1 MSDFK
6 LPSYEYESKRV
17 SVTKPLVEGEWNT
30 LMDVKGP
37 GIIKHIWIT
46 LPTTDRYFGRRN
58 ILRIYWDNEENPS
71 VEAPICDFFC
81 VPMGFTGTEYRL
93 NNYFIS
99 LVPQNGMN
107 CYFPMP
113 FAKRAKVELLVNMQ
127 EMGYGFY
134 FQADYEE
141 CREDLPEEWQKL
153 RFHAKYRMENP
164 TEEYG
169 NRYLALDAE
178 GEGYLVGVSY
188 GIRRAEEKPDSWY
201 HGGGDQVFID
211 GETKPYVIHGI
222 GAEDFFGHSWGV
234 DTSNTLYVGNPFIQ
248 KMYRDGRD
256 YLNLVLYRFF
266 VHDPIRFK
274 SSIRHMLG
282 AIGDS
287 FSSVAYWY
295 QTEPHKE
302 FFKLPGD
309 KELFQE
315 ARLPR
320 LTNDITPEFTYTWNV
335 FGPVRDEEPF
345 TFEQTHPLETDPD
358 MSYTSEYKV
367 PSGQNADEMILNAAW
382 TSVDAPRGFVDFH
395 TKMRPP
401 VFAIKLQTGCYAFAL
416 GYVHLDMDMDVL
428 VRAGFDDRMRL
439 LVNNSIVMDKVHDN
453 GFENEYIPVKLK
465 EGKNS
470 ILVKL
475 SNTDN
480 TNFRSWTFNLAFVDG
495 KYNLL
500 KDIKITER

>member
-1 MSDFK
+1 MPDFK
-6 LPSYEYESKRV
+6 LPSYEYESRRV

-46 LPTTDRYFGRRN
+46 LPTTDRNFGRRN
-58 ILRIYWDNEENPS
+58 ILRIYWDDEENPS

-81 VPMGFTGTEYRL
+81 VPMGFTGTEYRI
-93 NNYFIS
+93 NSYFVS
-99 LVPQNGMN
+99 LVPKNGMN

-113 FAKRAKVELLVNMQ
+113 FAKRARVELLVNMQ

-141 CREDLPEEWQKL
+141 LKDELPEEWKKL

-164 TEEYG
+164 VEEYG
-169 NRYLALDAE
+169 NRYMALDAE
-178 GEGYLVGVSY
+178 GEGYLVGISY
-188 GIRRAEEKPDSWY
+188 GMRRIGERPDSWY

-234 DTSNTLYVGNPFIQ
+234 DTSSSLYVGNPFNQ
-248 KMYRDGRD
+248 RLYNDGRD
-256 YLNLVLYRFF
+256 FMNLVMYRFF
-266 VHDPIRFK
+266 VKDPIRFK

-282 AIGDS
+282 DLGDS

-295 QTEPHKE
+295 QTEPHRE
-302 FFKLPGD
+302 FFKLPQD

-315 ARLPR
+315 SHLPR
-320 LTNDITPEFTYTWNV
+320 LTNDIVPEFTYTWNV
-335 FGPVRDEEPF
+335 FGPINDVEPY
-345 TFEQTHPLETDPD
+345 TFQQTHPLEENLD

-367 PSGQNADEMILNAAW
+367 PLSQYPDGMTLKAEW
-382 TSVDAPRGFVDFH
+382 TKMEAPRGFVDFH
-395 TKMRPP
+395 IKMRPP
-401 VFAIKLQTGCYAFAL
+401 IYAIRLQINCYAFAL
-416 GYVHLDMDMDVL
+416 GYVKADRDMDVL

-439 LVNNSIVMDKVHDN
+439 LVNNEVVMDKAHEN
-453 GFENEYIPVKLK
+453 GFENEFIPVRLK
-465 EGKNS
+465 KGNNS

-475 SNTDN
+475 SNAEN
-480 TNFRSWTFNLAFVDG
+480 SNFRSWTFNIAFVDE
-495 KYNLL
+495 KHNIL
-500 KDIKITER
+500 KDLKITEK